1 MSNYPPP
8 PPGQPP
14 YPPQGQPTSPMN
26 PQQPPYQQNPYQQP
40 PYPPPNQQPKKGG
53 ALKWVLIGC
62 VGLML
67 VGGLVVGGVVW
78 YGYNKAKQMGFDPEL
93 AKKNP
98 ALAAAKVVVNMD
110 PDKEF
115 ISADENNN
123 TITIRDKKSGKVVT
137 LTVEQDKNGH
147 VTFKGKDE
155 SGKETTVSMSGDKG
169 IEVTTPD
176 GKTTIGGGS
185 NVTLPDWIP
194 QYPGVKMEGTYSTE
208 NEASEG
214 KGYSFST
221 SDSVQQVIN
230 FYEDKMKAQG
240 FNTSKTTT
248 TVNDKTSVNLSAN
261 DGNYRR
267 FLVVGATEEGSGTK
281 VTVTTQTNK
290 KK

>member
-26 PQQPPYQQNPYQQP
+26 PQQSPYQQNPYQQP
-40 PYPPPNQQPKKGG
+40 PYPPPNPQPKKGG

-147 VTFKGKDE
+147 VVFKERDA
-155 SGKETTVSMSGDKG
+155 SGNETTVNIGDKG
-169 IEVTTPD
+169 IDVNTPN

-281 VTVTTQTNK
+281 VNVTTQTNK